1 MYRVLAANAEVRE
14 RRNQLRH
21 PAYHKP
27 ELLATG
33 PNQVWSWD
41 ITKLLGPV
49 KWTYYYL
56 YVLLDIF
63 SRYVVGWL
71 LARQESAALAKV
83 LITESCERQR
93 ISADQLIIHADRG
106 PSMTSQ
112 PVALLLATL
121 GVVPSHSRPH
131 VSDDN
136 PFSEAQ
142 FKTLKYRPDFPD
154 RFGAYED
161 AETFLPTLLPLVQR
175 RASSRRAGPD
185 DAPRHPLRFG
195 RGQVAAARRG
205 PARGVRSS
213 PRALPARS
221 AGPSTAADGGVDQ
234 QTPGHAGARPARGGR
249 LMTATHKFPMPT
261 VSFDL
266 TSSDPHD
273 RGSSGAA
280 SV

>member
-1 MYRVLAANAEVRE
+1 MIALVEERHARVGIAPLCRALGLARATFYRRRGGAPSADGPGPRPRRAPPQALTPADREAVLALLHEERFVDLPPAQVWAQVLDAGQVPPCSIRTMYRVLAANAEVRE

-21 PAYHKP
+21 PAYQKP

-83 LITESCERQR
+83 LITESCARQQ
-93 ISADQLIIHADRG
+93 IDPGQLIIHADRG

-131 VSDDN
+131 
-136 PFSEAQ
+136 
-142 FKTLKYRPDFPD
+142 RPPHHV
-154 RFGAYED
+154 R
-161 AETFLPTLLPLVQR
+161 PL
-175 RASSRRAGPD
+175 AC
-185 DAPRHPLRFG
+185 APLGRH
-195 RGQVAAARRG
+195 
-205 PARGVRSS
+205 
-213 PRALPARS
+213 
-221 AGPSTAADGGVDQ
+221 
-234 QTPGHAGARPARGGR
+234 
-249 LMTATHKFPMPT
+249 
-261 VSFDL
+261 
-266 TSSDPHD
+266 
-273 RGSSGAA
+273 